1 MFKTAS
7 FQVHRAHLLMLFR
20 QGIISR
26 EIADSIKKALD
37 KLERTFEFP
46 AVLPNVVEDL
56 YFILEQ
62 ALTEEVGR
70 HSLILC

>member
-1 MFKTAS
+1 
-7 FQVHRAHLLMLFR
+7 MLFR

-37 KLERTFEFP
+37 KLERTLERTFEFP